1 MRRAASFSVR
11 RLVFIARYTKENMS
25 EFQSKIEKGV
35 MWLFKFRIFASLFE
49 WMGKDA
55 KNQNTFLV
63 WFNIFN
69 TSLIFTALIS
79 PWIFIV
85 WGLVVPTILFR
96 SSPLAPLANLIVMVR
111 ERTIGFAGL
120 MITVFF
126 MMLHYICLFAC
137 FYMIFGVVE
146 GSNSQAIT
154 GLWDHVYFS
163 VVTFTTLGYGN
174 FVPANTAAE
183 VIAAF
188 EAVVGFSV
196 FAFLI
201 GVVSAVALQEES
213 NEGE

>member
-1 MRRAASFSVR
+1 
-11 RLVFIARYTKENMS
+11 MS
-25 EFQSKIEKGV
+25 KFQSKIEKGV
-35 MWLFKFRIFASLFE
+35 MWLYKFKVFSSFFE

-55 KNQNTFLV
+55 KNQNTFLI

-85 WGLVVPTILFR
+85 WSLVVPTILFK
-96 SSPLAPLANLIVMVR
+96 SSPLAPLANLLVMVR
-111 ERTIGFAGL
+111 KRTIGFTGL

-126 MMLHYICLFAC
+126 LMLHYICLFAC
-137 FYMIFGVVE
+137 FYMIFGIVE
-146 GSNSQAIT
+146 GSNQQAISS
-154 GLWDHVYFS
+154 LWEHVYFS

-188 EAVVGFSV
+188 ETIVGFSV
-196 FAFLI
+196 FAFFI
-201 GVVSAVALQEES
+201 GVASAVALQGGSDEEK
-213 NEGE
+213 